1 MAIQGLQLLPPS
13 VKMAEALLIYKKLS
27 EVSNKLSRL
36 DERFNASIV
45 GDNLISILAQQESV
59 QSTRIEGTQVTFTDI
74 MEEQDDPHPRWEVIE
89 VLDYQKALLEGIDY
103 IRNGY
108 PITTR
113 MIQNLHSTL
122 MEGARGTKEAS
133 GHFRKIQNFIGPI
146 NRIEDASYIPIPA
159 NEIDRYMQNWETFM
173 NLHPY
178 GKKMQTEYL
187 SSGDEVLD
195 EESNPLLKTAIIH
208 AQFESIHP
216 FLDGNGR
223 LGRILIVLYLL
234 QSKIIKKP
242 IFFVSEE
249 LERERTRYYDML
261 NGVRGNKPDWQS
273 WLLFFLK
280 ACDRMAEKML
290 VKLERAESLAMAGLE
305 KCEKESE
312 KKVWFYS
319 FRNPNTTAVTA
330 AKFTGLNPNTARS
343 ALNTLTEKGL
353 LYANPDERRNRK
365 YKNYDL
371 LEVLR

>member
-13 VKMAEALLIYKKLS
+13 VKVEEALSIYKKLS
-27 EVSNKLSRL
+27 EVSNKISRL
-36 DERFNASIV
+36 DERFNGSMV

-89 VLDYQKALLEGIDY
+89 VLNYQKALMEGIDY

-113 MIQNLHSTL
+113 MIQKLHSTL
-122 MEGARGTKEAS
+122 MEGGRGTKEAS
-133 GHFRKIQNFIGPI
+133 GQFRKIQNFIGPT

-159 NEIDRYMQNWETFM
+159 NEIDQYMQNWETYM
-173 NLHPY
+173 NQHPY
-178 GKKMQTEYL
+178 GKEMQTDHLPPE
-187 SSGDEVLD
+187 DEVLN
-195 EESNPLLKTAIIH
+195 EQSNPLLKTAIVH

-234 QSKIIKKP
+234 QSKIIAKP

-249 LERERTRYYDML
+249 LERERARYYDML
-261 NGVRGNKPDWQS
+261 NGVRGDKPDWLS

-280 ACDRMAEKML
+280 ACDRMAEKL
-290 VKLERAESLAMAGLE
+290 LLKLERAESLAISGLE
-305 KCEKESE
+305 KCGKDSE
-312 KKVWFYS
+312 KKVWMYTF
-319 FRNPNTTAVTA
+319 FNPNCSAAGA
-330 AKFTGLNPNTARS
+330 AKFTRLNPNTARS
-343 ALNTLTEKGL
+343 ALNTLAEKGL
-353 LYANPDERRNRK
+353 LYTNPNEKRNRK